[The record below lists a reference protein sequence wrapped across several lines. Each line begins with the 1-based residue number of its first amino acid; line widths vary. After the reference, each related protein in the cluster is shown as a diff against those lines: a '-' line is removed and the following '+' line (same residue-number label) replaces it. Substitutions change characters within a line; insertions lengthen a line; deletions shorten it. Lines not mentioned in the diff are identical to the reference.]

1 MAPRAPVTNTTMT
14 FHVRQTF
21 ANSSFNSWYFSIFS
35 SSLSFTLS
43 SPGMAT
49 SIMTTSHWLHIKF
62 LSIKTIS
69 GFLTLIIIIIIIIT
83 IEGVFLSLHG
93 FLRLPTGS
101 PRLSSPAFFRY
112 RWNLFA
118 DCSNKGSPMMLV
130 TSRTSLRFYR
140 RFTSV
145 FKSWYFSIFS
155 CSLSHTQWSNSLGDL
170 LISVTV

>member
-1 MAPRAPVTNTTMT
+1 MT
-14 FHVRQTF
+14 FHVCQTF
-21 ANSSFNSWYFSIFS
+21 ANSSFNSRYFSIFS

-49 SIMTTSHWLHIKF
+49 SIMTTSQ
-62 LSIKTIS
+62 IKTIS
-69 GFLTLIIIIIIIIT
+69 GFPTLIIIIIIVIIIIIIIIIIIT

-93 FLRLPTGS
+93 FLGLPTGS
-101 PRLSSPAFFRY
+101 PRPSSPAFFRY

-130 TSRTSLRFYR
+130 TSTTSLQLYR

-170 LISVTV
+170 LISITV

>member
-1 MAPRAPVTNTTMT
+1 MT
-14 FHVRQTF
+14 FHVCQTF
-21 ANSSFNSWYFSIFS
+21 ANSSFNSQYFSIFS

-49 SIMTTSHWLHIKF
+49 SIMTTSH
-62 LSIKTIS
+62 SIKTIS
-69 GFLTLIIIIIIIIT
+69 GFPTLIIIIIIIIIIIT

-93 FLRLPTGS
+93 FLGLPTGS
-101 PRLSSPAFFRY
+101 PRPSSPAFFRY

-130 TSRTSLRFYR
+130 TSTTSLRFYR

-170 LISVTV
+170 LISITV